1 MRCCSSISLILSALH
16 YSGIPN
22 RLRIVEERHESEIH
36 VQLLVTMEER
46 QLRIVSD
53 EVKFV

>member
-1 MRCCSSISLILSALH
+1 MRCCSSISLILSVLH

-22 RLRIVEERHESEIH
+22 RLRIVKERHESEIH

>member
-1 MRCCSSISLILSALH
+1 V
-16 YSGIPN
+16 IPN